1 MAEEKVIDYKRS
13 LMQSFS
19 SIGPF
24 LDIAAIFA
32 SIIIVSS
39 ILMPFE
45 VLVAF
50 LISYSSIY
58 SIYYISSQRSN
69 NGGYY
74 SFVGK
79 SLGKGFGILTAILYV
94 FYSSMV
100 LPNISL
106 FIANFISSATLN
118 IGFSFSFQ
126 NDIYAIFFSFLTII
140 TVSKGLKF
148 SSLFTLVLGILEICI
163 MGFYIIFF
171 AVSGN
176 GVVNIIQ
183 NPNLQSFFIGIMF
196 GMVIFAGSGSSIF
209 ISENTNEP
217 TKTVPK
223 AIIVS
228 YTLSGIILVLAA
240 FSMENFLG
248 ISGSILY
255 ANSGGTYILV
265 KLMNYSVWLFI
276 IFLSLTV
283 ISGFNLAVSFLRALI
298 QVLKRMR
305 VDKIIP
311 SWNLKIKDESGD
323 LLLILILNIF
333 IIGIANIIGFF
344 NLFLI
349 LLTLVAI
356 SYLLIHIITSFAVI
370 RDSVSGLKIKG
381 ILIPTASSILLSTVL
396 YYELTFEANIY
407 ANAVMLAVV
416 SISVIIVLILNKIN
430 KNFILRL
437 SFKSI

>member
-1 MAEEKVIDYKRS
+1 
-13 LMQSFS
+13 MQSFS

-24 LDIAAIFA
+24 LDMAAILA

-79 SLGKGFGILTAILYV
+79 SLGKSFGILTAILYV
-94 FYSSMV
+94 FYNSMV

-118 IGFSFSFQ
+118 IGFSFPLQS
-126 NDIYAIFFSFLTII
+126 DIYAIFFSFLTII

-148 SSLFTLVLGILEICI
+148 SSFFTLALGILEICI
-163 MGFYIIFF
+163 MGFYVIFF
-171 AVSGN
+171 TISGN

-196 GMVIFAGSGSSIF
+196 GIVIFAGSGSSIF
-209 ISENTNEP
+209 ISENTNKA

-223 AIIVS
+223 AIIMS
-228 YTLSGIILVLAA
+228 YTLSGIILVFAA

-255 ANSGGTYILV
+255 ATSGGTYILV
-265 KLMNYSVWLFI
+265 RLMNYSIWLFI
-276 IFLSLTV
+276 IFLS
-283 ISGFNLAVSFLRALI
+283 
-298 QVLKRMR
+298 
-305 VDKIIP
+305 
-311 SWNLKIKDESGD
+311 
-323 LLLILILNIF
+323 
-333 IIGIANIIGFF
+333 
-344 NLFLI
+344 
-349 LLTLVAI
+349 
-356 SYLLIHIITSFAVI
+356 
-370 RDSVSGLKIKG
+370 
-381 ILIPTASSILLSTVL
+381 
-396 YYELTFEANIY
+396 
-407 ANAVMLAVV
+407 
-416 SISVIIVLILNKIN
+416 
-430 KNFILRL
+430 
-437 SFKSI
+437 